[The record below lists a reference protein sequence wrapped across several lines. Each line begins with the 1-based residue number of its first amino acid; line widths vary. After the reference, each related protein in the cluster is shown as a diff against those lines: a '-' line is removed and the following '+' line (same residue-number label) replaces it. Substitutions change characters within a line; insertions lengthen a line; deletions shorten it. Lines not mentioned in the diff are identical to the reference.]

1 MAKRAHINDTVD
13 PTRAKLAALA
23 SAPAAPPLPDPA
35 EGEHREGTNPVLGN
49 VWRGPVSKARKRE
62 RNYLTVNRKVMIS
75 EDEAARFAE
84 ATSLISFAF
93 GSRVTYSQVTRALWA
108 LTCAAE
114 DAIREGAQGAPK
126 LPVPSKGNHVA
137 MAEYEQALADFLE
150 VAIKRLR
157 RRKAK

>member
-23 SAPAAPPLPDPA
+23 STPAAPLSAPAAR
-35 EGEHREGTNPVLGN
+35 EHREGADLRK
-49 VWRGPVSKARKRE
+49 VWRSPVAQERKRE

-75 EDEAARFAE
+75 EDEAARFTE
-84 ATSLISFAF
+84 AISLISSVF

-108 LTCAAE
+108 LTCGAV
-114 DAIREGAQGAPK
+114 DAIREGARQAPK
-126 LPVPSKGNHVA
+126 LSVPSKGDHAA
-137 MAEYEQALADFLE
+137 MAQYEQALADFLE

-157 RRKAK
+157 RW